1 MSPNVYFKCLSFPQS
16 SRKHS
21 QGPALARFETP
32 AKKNT
37 LGQLIDK
44 ELNRKKMKITLDCF
58 A

>member
-44 ELNRKKMKITLDCF
+44 ELNRKK
-58 A
+58 